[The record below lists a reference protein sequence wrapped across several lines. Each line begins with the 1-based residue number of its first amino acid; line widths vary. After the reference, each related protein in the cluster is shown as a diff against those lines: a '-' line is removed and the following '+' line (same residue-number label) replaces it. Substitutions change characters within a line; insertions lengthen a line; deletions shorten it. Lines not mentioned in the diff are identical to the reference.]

1 MNDSA
6 LPPDLRDWIEATT
19 DATVTG
25 SHRHLAGASRQ
36 AWSVDVEHDG
46 EILPLFVLRDSL
58 SGNGGSA
65 RDGAVLTAL
74 AGTAVPVPRVYG
86 VDEPRG
92 ALLLERVTGRS
103 DFPGVDHDS
112 EREPTA
118 RDLMEITAALHALDP
133 SSLPI
138 AHLGPP
144 GAPAAHAAEQ
154 LAKVEGVAMLLGDR
168 IAPLFSFALAWL
180 RRNVPTDVG
189 RTSLVHSDMGPGN
202 FLYRGGQVT
211 AVLDWEVAHW
221 GDAMEDLAAI
231 AVRDMA
237 TPVGHLP
244 TRYAE
249 YAAASGSPVDLAR
262 VGWYRVLVLT
272 RNSMLIG
279 LGMARDDPAIDRAQ
293 LTMFRALLM
302 RADAIAL
309 CDIIGVDRPIEAPL
323 EEGPLSDDLRLTAH
337 AWRDQCDIIMPALHA
352 VADPYA
358 AHRANGV
365 SAVLG
370 AVDHRMRFGDDYL
383 RRELDDLATILDRR
397 PADEIDGF
405 TELRPLCVDAG
416 REREIASF
424 FGRHLMRRGMLL
436 APLLGPLA
444 GRLPQRLV
452 GE

>member
-1 MNDSA
+1 MSDGA

-19 DATVTG
+19 DSTVTG

-36 AWSVDVEHDG
+36 AWAVDVESDS
-46 EILPLFVLRDSL
+46 EVVPLFVLCDSL

-74 AGTAVPVPRVYG
+74 ATTTVPVPRVHG
-86 VDEPRG
+86 VDAPRG
-92 ALLLERVTGRS
+92 ALLLERVAGRS
-103 DFPGVDHDS
+103 DFPGVDHES

-118 RDLMEITAALHALDP
+118 RDLMEVTAALHALDP

-138 AHLGPP
+138 AHLGTP

-154 LAKVEGVAMLLGDR
+154 LAKVEGVALLLGDR

-180 RRNVPTDVG
+180 RRNVPTDVY

-202 FLYRGGQVT
+202 FMYRGGRVT

-249 YAAASGSPVDLAR
+249 YAAASSASVDLVR

-279 LGMARDDPAIDRAQ
+279 LGMSRDDPTIDRAQ

-302 RADAIAL
+302 RSDAIAL
-309 CDIIGVDRPIEAPL
+309 CDMVGVDRPIEAPL
-323 EEGPLSDDLRLTAH
+323 EEGPISDDLRLAAH
-337 AWRDQCDIIMPALHA
+337 AWGDQRDIVMPALQA
-352 VADPYA
+352 LPDSYA
-358 AHRANGV
+358 THRANGV

-383 RRELDDLATILDRR
+383 RRELDDLATILGRR

-405 TELRPLCVDAG
+405 TELQPLCADAG
-416 REREIASF
+416 REREVASF

-444 GRLPQRLV
+444 ERLPQRL
-452 GE
+452 ESE